1 MTATLETREKH
12 EIPDVR
18 RRISQVEPA
27 EQWWVDHRA
36 WLENRGYLLRPR
48 FTPGWQPSWHDPKVN
63 VDDAEDRFP
72 ADKPNV
78 LDAIKLPHGEP
89 VMLKRVNKLHSNEVE
104 ITTSLSPLPLAKD
117 PRNHCVP
124 VYDVLEVPDDDDLQ
138 ILVLPLLRE
147 YDDPPF
153 DTVGEVVDCLR
164 QVLECIL
171 FLHEHNII
179 HGNIHAR
186 HIMMHAAPL
195 YDAPFHPVDKNMR
208 FDWRGGIAPSRT
220 RTEDP
225 VEYNLLDFSL
235 ARVFNSP
242 NAPIS
247 ESPASTTAP
256 VRYASA
262 GSPGVVAGESN
273 DLFANDVYCL
283 GTWIQDEF
291 LKGTRRLKHL
301 DLLEPLINE
310 MTRGHPLKRPTMQE
324 VMTRFEGAIGLLSSW
339 KLRSRV
345 LGQGTGLHN
354 SKHDGSHWARR
365 LKLIAMSRPDVPSVQ
380 IDHR

>member
-89 VMLKRVNKLHSNEVE
+89 VMLKRVNKQHSNEVD
-104 ITTSLSPLPLAKD
+104 ITTMLSSPSLAKD
-117 PRNHCVP
+117 SRNHCVP
-124 VYDVLEVPDDDDLQ
+124 VYDVLEIPDDDDLR
-138 ILVLPLLRE
+138 ILVLPLLRK

-164 QVLECIL
+164 QVLECVQ
-171 FLHEHNII
+171 FLHEHNIS
-179 HGNIHAR
+179 HANIHAR

-195 YDAPFHPVDKNMR
+195 YDAPFHPVDQNMR
-208 FDWRGGIAPSRT
+208 FDWRGKIAPART

-225 VEYNLLDFSL
+225 VEYYILDFSRAIVRDQPAALPSEAL
-235 ARVFNSP
+235 AP
-242 NAPIS
+242 
-247 ESPASTTAP
+247 TTAV
-256 VRYASA
+256 VRQGLAVRPDPDGKSDD
-262 GSPGVVAGESN
+262 P
-273 DLFANDVYCL
+273 FANDVYCL
-283 GTWIQDEF
+283 GTWIRDDF
-291 LKGTRRLKHL
+291 LKETSRYKYLEI
-301 DLLEPLINE
+301 LEPLVDE
-310 MTRGHPLKRPTMQE
+310 MTRDDPSKRPTMKE
-324 VMTRFEGAIGLLSSW
+324 VMTRFEGAIGLVSSW
-339 KLRSRV
+339 KLRSRAMDQV
-345 LGQGTGLHN
+345 TGLQNYRHAT
-354 SKHDGSHWARR
+354 SHWARR
-365 LKLIAMSRPDVPSVQ
+365 LKLIAMSRSAVPSV
-380 IDHR
+380 